1 MSLVPSSFRK
11 NRKRVESSAFYEKR
25 KHEDRPSKREGD
37 RRDAFERDRDRILYS
52 SAFRR
57 LAGVAQVA
65 AVREQHLLHNR
76 LTHSLK
82 VGQIGRRLAQRLLAE
97 DEEFDSGLTR
107 DIRQS
112 LPDIVEAAGLA
123 HDIGHPPF
131 GHAVEKVLHEKM
143 NPYGGFEGNAQ
154 SFRVV
159 TKLAVRADDYDGLNL
174 TRPTLNAILK
184 YPNYRETKHTAQTEW
199 HDRSH
204 GQKWGAYR
212 SEACDFTF
220 ARESIDGAHG
230 TPGITCDGRC
240 GQVRSAAAV
249 LMDWADDISYVTHD
263 VYDYF
268 RAGLMPLDA
277 LDDSKMKFF
286 EFASP
291 RLREKQ
297 ANLQEFTK
305 AYDAIVDDMPE
316 RAWGDRREDRV
327 WLYEWMNRL
336 ITRFNNAVEVIS
348 PSMVRVRSEEQY
360 MAEVLKQLTFFHVIE
375 KPKLALAQEGQKKIV
390 GELFDEL
397 LRAHDPSAGSIGSR
411 KWPVLLQDFYERMER
426 ESDEGGYLWAEDERS
441 SRAVC
446 DYICLLTEDQA
457 VDLYQ
462 RMTGQS
468 VSHGSI
474 FGAWFD

>member
-1 MSLVPSSFRK
+1 MSVVPSSFRK
-11 NRKRVESSAFYEKR
+11 NHKRVKPSAFHKKR
-25 KHEDRPSKREGD
+25 RHEDQPSTALGD

-82 VGQIGRRLAQRLLAE
+82 VGQIGRRLAQRLLTDD
-97 DEEFDSGLTR
+97 DEFNGGLTR
-107 DIRQS
+107 DNRQS

-131 GHAVEKVLHEKM
+131 GHAVEKILNEKM

-159 TKLAVRADDYDGLNL
+159 TKLAVRAGKYDGLDL

-184 YPNYRETKHTAQTEW
+184 YPCYRETKHKAQTEW

-204 GQKWGAYR
+204 GHKWGVYR
-212 SEACDFTF
+212 SEACDFAF
-220 ARESIDGAHG
+220 ARESIDGGDNA
-230 TPGITCDGRC
+230 PGIACDGRC
-240 GQVRSAAAV
+240 SQVRSAAAV

-268 RAGLMPLDA
+268 RAGLMPLNA
-277 LDDSKMKFF
+277 LGDSKSKFF
-286 EFASP
+286 EFAYP
-291 RLREKQ
+291 HLEKHS
-297 ANLQEFTK
+297 NWEEFKK
-305 AYDAIVDDMPE
+305 AYDTLLEYMPE
-316 RAWGDRREDRV
+316 RAWGDTRDDRV
-327 WLYEWMNRL
+327 WLYDWMNKL
-336 ITRFNNAVEVIS
+336 ITRFNNAVEVRS
-348 PSMVRVRSEEQY
+348 PSMVSVRPEEQY
-360 MAEVLKQLTFFHVIE
+360 IAEVLKQLTFFHVIE
-375 KPKLALAQEGQKKIV
+375 RPKLALAQQGQKKII

-397 LRAHDPSAGSIGSR
+397 LRAHDPADDPIGSR
-411 KWPVLLQDFYERMER
+411 KWPVPLQDFYQRMER
-426 ESDEGGYLWAEDERS
+426 ESESGDYLWADDERS

-462 RMTGQS
+462 RMTGRS
-468 VSHGSI
+468 VSQGSI